1 MIGRQRATRGV
12 AQKGRE
18 LLRITVSEL
27 ELGVRR
33 QILIRRDANH
43 EGPSRA
49 AIPKSVGR
57 LRGLHQ
63 TPLRRSDAQLS

>member
-12 AQKGRE
+12 AKKCRE

-49 AIPKSVGR
+49 AISKGIGR
-57 LRGLHQ
+57 LSGLHQ
-63 TPLRRSDAQLS
+63 SPLSRSDAQLS